1 MQPPMHDPRFI
12 RRVTGPRPHLPPR
25 HFGLRQQPPALI
37 APEQAQRRQAE
48 ALIADRIARD
58 MDQLEIASVG
68 SLGLFAADVR
78 QADLPY

>member
-1 MQPPMHDPRFI
+1 MAALLMRTVDRGELVELLSYALLKVPP
-12 RRVTGPRPHLPPR
+12 T
-25 HFGLRQQPPALI
+25 LRAALV

-58 MDQLEIASVG
+58 MDQLEIASAG
-68 SLGLFAADVR
+68 SLGVFAADVR